1 MKKSSQSGVASSL
14 SDSFK
19 ALCAAIKSLY
29 KLMPL
34 LIITFVPSVIYLSV
48 KLATST
54 SWMVCILSFVIVLS
68 SLLVYFKSK
77 KYGEAVLALS
87 AGLLTVYTVNWT
99 LSLFIGFI
107 TVWLLFTVV
116 VFFIISVRLAA
127 KIETIY
133 IDCTVGLNIPKE
145 QTKAAIKQLEKI
157 SGSLENSVLSP
168 EERAEILRFFS
179 FRKVSIENMPVAL
192 KWVHIYYVITKINYL
207 DLASFVVAVIKNT
220 YVLDEGFSIDRIFDY
235 IYSAMRDT
243 PVSPQEFIDAFLK
256 TKYILA
262 ATQNTIL
269 YFDTLKDFF
278 ATNQPYDKLE
288 DYVQQKVVIE

>member
-34 LIITFVPSVIYLSV
+34 LIITFVPSVMYLSV

-77 KYGEAVLALS
+77 NYGEAVLALS

-243 PVSPQEFIDAFLK
+243 PVSPQEFIDAFLRENI
-256 TKYILA
+256 Y
-262 ATQNTIL
+262 
-269 YFDTLKDFF
+269 
-278 ATNQPYDKLE
+278 
-288 DYVQQKVVIE
+288 